1 MLPHTTLQFWIYTI
15 IQ

>member
-15 IQ
+15 IL